1 MGRECDYSDH
11 SPKDSEARI
20 QELEELVARLMA
32 QSRTPSSTT
41 SYESA
46 LTTRTSDDAPS
57 HKFFLQSIFLDADI
71 SEFLSAPVIASD
83 APIPR
88 EVYDVLGS
96 RSDIDMMI
104 SQYYGNFDAWM
115 PIINRSRLERLLDMA
130 STEMRSDLAL
140 LLLSMRLIQ
149 QVPSYDDAERLPIY
163 IATKRFCFALEM
175 AGTYS
180 LLKVQAGLLIAVY
193 ELGHAILPAAYT
205 SVGACARQG
214 ISLGIHKKNAPQIL
228 KKPRNWLDW
237 EERQRVWWFIIILDR
252 SANTSAFWITLLTD
266 MSRYVTAG
274 GDNRP
279 LCTEDQP
286 NDAFI
291 PADEMAWAGGV
302 CSIIS
307 PTLLPR
313 FIYIRILYLMHR

>member
-11 SPKDSEARI
+11 SPKDSQARI

-88 EVYDVLGS
+88 EVSDVLGS

-140 LLLSMRLIQ
+140 LLLSMRLVQ

-163 IATKRFCFALEM
+163 IATKR
-175 AGTYS
+175 
-180 LLKVQAGLLIAVY
+180 LLC
-193 ELGHAILPAAYT
+193 
-205 SVGACARQG
+205 VGDGRHIFVAESASR
-214 ISLGIHKKNAPQIL
+214 LA
-228 KKPRNWLDW
+228 
-237 EERQRVWWFIIILDR
+237 DR
-252 SANTSAFWITLLTD
+252 SL
-266 MSRYVTAG
+266 
-274 GDNRP
+274 
-279 LCTEDQP
+279 
-286 NDAFI
+286 
-291 PADEMAWAGGV
+291 
-302 CSIIS
+302 
-307 PTLLPR
+307 
-313 FIYIRILYLMHR
+313 